1 MCQNDD
7 AAEGIWMLD
16 NNAARVLIMAGGTGG
31 HVFPA
36 LAVANYLR
44 EAGAAI
50 AWLGTRKGIEADL
63 VPAQQIILHFMDVE
77 GIRGRGLTAVIR
89 APLLLWRS
97 IVQALTVID
106 EFKPRVVLGMG
117 GFASGPGAIAARIK
131 GIPIVVH
138 EQNAIAGTTNRIVSR
153 FASQVMKGFTDSLPG
168 GIWCGNPVRR
178 EIIDLPRPEQR
189 LVNRSGRV
197 KLLVL
202 GGSRG
207 AKAINELVPQ
217 ALALLLPQARPQVF
231 HQAGNRHADLTN
243 SVYATL
249 DIEAN
254 VVPFIDNMA
263 QAYSEADIVICRAGA
278 LTVAELTS
286 VGLGAIFIPYPHAI
300 DDHQTA
306 NAKWLVDRGGALLYQ
321 QSDLTPEF
329 LSLLLSDLSNDPQR
343 RMNMAIAA
351 HAVAKD
357 RAAEMVAETCME
369 YFHAAT

>member
-63 VPAQQIILHFMDVE
+63 VPAQQITLHFMDVE

-97 IVQALTVID
+97 IVQALKVID

-153 FASQVMKGFTDSLPG
+153 FASQVMEGFTDSLPG

-231 HQAGNRHADLTN
+231 HQAGTRHAALPN
-243 SVYATL
+243 AVYATL

>member
-97 IVQALTVID
+97 IVQALKVID

-153 FASQVMKGFTDSLPG
+153 FASQVMEGFTDSLPG

-243 SVYATL
+243 AVYATL